1 MFRVVIF
8 LLLCSCSAA
17 EIRVRSATWAQPMIG
32 SELKNWHKI
41 DDHLYRSAQP
51 DSDDMKMLEKFGIT
65 EVLTLRDFHDDKDEV
80 KKTTL
85 KAHRIEMSAGSVT
98 TDQVVE
104 ALKIIRAAKGPVLV
118 HCWHGS
124 DRTGTVVAF
133 YRILEQGWKRED
145 ALDEMQNGGFGFHA
159 SIYGNLP
166 KLILSADLEA
176 MRAKLN
182 TTSP

>member
-1 MFRVVIF
+1 MRLF
-8 LLLCSCSAA
+8 LLPLLFSTCCAT

-32 SELKNWHKI
+32 SELKNWHKV

-98 TDQVVE
+98 ADQVVD

-133 YRILEQGWKRED
+133 YRILMQGWKRED
-145 ALDEMQNGGFGFHA
+145 ALDEMQHGGFGFHA
-159 SIYGNLP
+159 TIYKNLP
-166 KLILSADLEA
+166 QLILTADLEA
-176 MRAKLN
+176 MRKKLD
-182 TTSP
+182 TSTP